1 MGGQGPNSV
10 MNYRSDQVV
19 LEDSDGKGLKNAFSC
34 EGEDVTISWLQ
45 AAESANLLL
54 GPSVQR
60 G

>member
-34 EGEDVTISWLQ
+34 EGEDVMISWL
-45 AAESANLLL
+45 
-54 GPSVQR
+54 
-60 G
+60 